1 MKFELKN
8 ECQIDS
14 MQLPENWGETKS
26 AKTSANDQL
35 REFVSGANE
44 DVKLCFYYRGKTIA
58 AGAAR
63 DFHGV
68 LQEPDHILTEEEI
81 ESLSIVLRN
90 AAYAESFSTSSIKT
104 QTIKGK
110 RVLIVEGIW
119 RVNQIFDLS
128 IFIDSDNTGSAVQEI
143 HFFAPALNHANYLKE
158 AHEAI
163 ESITWKSDN

>member
-8 ECQIDS
+8 EGQICS
-14 MQLPENWGETKS
+14 MQLPENWVEAKA
-26 AKTSANDQL
+26 AKTSANDHL
-35 REFVSGANE
+35 REFVSSANE

-63 DFHGV
+63 DFYGI
-68 LQEPDHILTEEEI
+68 LQEPDHMLSQDEI

-90 AAYAESFSTSSIKT
+90 AAYTESFSTSSIKT
-104 QTIKGK
+104 QTINGR

-128 IFIDSDNTGSAVQEI
+128 IFIDSDNTGSIVQEI
-143 HFFAPALNHANYLKE
+143 HFFASALNYVNYRKE
-158 AHEAI
+158 AQEAI
-163 ESITWKSDN
+163 ESITWKSDK

>member
-1 MKFELKN
+1 MKVELKN
-8 ECQIDS
+8 EGQISS
-14 MQLPENWGETKS
+14 MQLPENWVE
-26 AKTSANDQL
+26 AKAVKTLAGDQL
-35 REFVSGANE
+35 REFISSANE

-63 DFHGV
+63 DFCGI
-68 LQEPDHILTEEEI
+68 LQEHDHMLSEEEI

-90 AAYAESFSTSSIKT
+90 AAYAESFATSSIKT
-104 QTIKGK
+104 QTINGK

-143 HFFAPALNHANYLKE
+143 HFFAPALNYASYLND
-158 AHEAI
+158 ALVAI
-163 ESITWKSDN
+163 ESITWKSEN

>member
-8 ECQIDS
+8 EGQISS
-14 MQLPENWGETKS
+14 MQLPENWVEAKA
-26 AKTSANDQL
+26 AKTSANDHL
-35 REFVSGANE
+35 REFVSSANE
-44 DVKLCFYYRGKTIA
+44 DVKLCFYYRGKTIG
-58 AGAAR
+58 AGSAR
-63 DFHGV
+63 DFHGI
-68 LQEPDHILTEEEI
+68 LQEPDHMLSEEEI

-104 QTIKGK
+104 QTVNGK

-128 IFIDSDNTGSAVQEI
+128 IFIDSDNTGSVVQEI
-143 HFFAPALNHANYLKE
+143 HFFAPALNSDNYLKD

-163 ESITWKSDN
+163 ESITWKSGS

>member
-1 MKFELKN
+1 MKSELKN
-8 ECQIDS
+8 EGQISS
-14 MQLPENWGETKS
+14 MQLPENWVEAKA
-26 AKTSANDQL
+26 AKTLANDHL
-35 REFVSGANE
+35 REFVSSANA

-63 DFHGV
+63 DFCGV
-68 LQEPDHILTEEEI
+68 LQEPEHILTEEEI

-104 QTIKGK
+104 ETINGK

-119 RVNQIFDLS
+119 QVNQIFDLS
-128 IFIDSDNTGSAVQEI
+128 IFIDSDKSGSAVQEI
-143 HFFAPALNHANYLKE
+143 HFFAPALNYVNYLKE
-158 AHEAI
+158 AQEAI